1 LNIIK
6 DSKIMGDAII
16 LKKQEKTAN
25 SETSQVSL
33 KREIDNIDPD
43 LTHVILPWVLRHP
56 RYLRAG
62 FRLMRA
68 VKKAKQAR
76 VESNEKGLMV
86 PPFLILSITSQCNLF
101 CNGCFAAGTGVVNNG
116 KNNIIKNEQPQL
128 EYHKWHS
135 IISEASEL
143 GVMGFII
150 GGGEPFLFP
159 DLLDLCLEFKDR
171 IFVILTNGTILSPE
185 DYKKLK
191 RSTNIAIIVSIEGGR
206 SLTDARRGDGVFEN
220 AMNVTNHLN
229 KIGVPNGISVTITR
243 NNFKYWMDENN
254 IDDFIAQG
262 VRLGVFLEY
271 IPQTPHSDNN
281 SDLNLMLTSEE
292 RSQFRAQMLDYRA
305 NKSLYIIHSP
315 GDEEEHGGCVSAGR
329 GFAHITPNGDLTP
342 CPVSNVA
349 THNIITSSLKDGLAS
364 PLFEEIRKNEHIL
377 ENEGTPCALFAHPK
391 EVEALTKAVGAYRV
405 T

>member
-1 LNIIK
+1 MQFTEVAFIK
-6 DSKIMGDAII
+6 NNYHNLREQERISSD
-16 LKKQEKTAN
+16 LKF
-25 SETSQVSL
+25 
-33 KREIDNIDPD
+33 EIDNIDPD
-43 LTHVILPWVLRHP
+43 LTQVILPWIIRHP
-56 RYLRAG
+56 RYLKAG

-76 VESNEKGLMV
+76 VVSNERGLMV

-101 CNGCFAAGTGVVNNG
+101 CGGCFAAGTGVVTNG
-116 KNNIIKNEQPQL
+116 KNNLNKNNQSQL
-128 EYHKWHS
+128 DYKIWHS

-159 DLLDLCLEFKDR
+159 KLLDLCLEFKDR
-171 IFVILTNGTILSPE
+171 IFVILTNGTILSPD

-191 RSTNIAIIVSIEGGR
+191 RSTNIAIIVSIEGGKG
-206 SLTDARRGDGVFEN
+206 LTDSRRGDGVFEN
-220 AMNVTNHLN
+220 AMDATHQLN

-243 NNFKYWMDENN
+243 NNFRYWMDPEN
-254 IDDFIAQG
+254 IDDFIARG

-271 IPQTPHSDNN
+271 IPQTPGSDDN
-281 SDLNLMLTSEE
+281 SDLDLMLTQEE
-292 RSQFRAQMLDYRA
+292 RAQFRTQMLDFRA

-315 GDEEEHGGCVSAGR
+315 GDEEDHGGCVSAGR

-342 CPVSNVA
+342 CPVSNIA
-349 THNIITSSLKDGLAS
+349 THNLITSNLQEGLAS
-364 PLFEEIRKNEHIL
+364 PLFEEIRANEHLL

-391 EVEALTKAVGAYRV
+391 EVDALARAVGAYRANSGDCR
-405 T
+405 